1 MVYLGLL
8 IVAYAGLVGGLMVVA
23 YRAPKGFEDER
34 GFHFGKRP
42 NECPG
47 TTELTA
53 VGNQS
58 ASERRVATIED
69 RPAAAGG
76 DYGRERAPMMGRSDL

>member
-8 IVAYAGLVGGLMVVA
+8 IVAYIVLVGGLMVVA

-42 NECPG
+42 NEG
-47 TTELTA
+47 SETTELTA
-53 VGNQS
+53 VGKQC
-58 ASERRVATIED
+58 ASERRVATIKE

-76 DYGRERAPMMGRSDL
+76 DHGRERAPMMGRADL

>member
-1 MVYLGLL
+1 MVYPGLL
-8 IVAYAGLVGGLMVVA
+8 IVAYIGLVGGLMFVA

-42 NECPG
+42 NECAE

-53 VGNQS
+53 VRKQR
-58 ASERRVATIED
+58 ASESRVAANKE

-76 DYGRERAPMMGRSDL
+76 DHSRERAPMMGRSDL